1 MLLASNFQNQFIF
14 TLANISRHQN
24 ERTSQT
30 VLLRFSG
37 AKKSC
42 FQVPVVFSH
51 PKLKWRYKLSLQ
63 EFWKVG
69 STRNKFAV
77 VFLFYSLHSFPSSM
91 ELLGSVIPIVT
102 ELTFNISTL
111 EIIYGFLTPRTV
123 Q

>member
-30 VLLRFSG
+30 VFLRFSE

-51 PKLKWRYKLSLQ
+51 PKLEWRYKLSLQ
-63 EFWKVG
+63 EFWKVV

-77 VFLFYSLHSFPSSM
+77 VFLFYILHSFPSSM